1 MDKSIIIFKDKDK
14 ESVTGVILG
23 TTETSVLV
31 LMDDGLRERYF
42 KHTIQAIYKKKK
54 K

>member
-1 MDKSIIIFKDKDK
+1 MNKSIIVFKDGNK

-31 LMDDGLRERYF
+31 LMEDGIRERYP
-42 KHTIQAIYKKKK
+42 KHTIKAIYKKKEK
-54 K
+54 